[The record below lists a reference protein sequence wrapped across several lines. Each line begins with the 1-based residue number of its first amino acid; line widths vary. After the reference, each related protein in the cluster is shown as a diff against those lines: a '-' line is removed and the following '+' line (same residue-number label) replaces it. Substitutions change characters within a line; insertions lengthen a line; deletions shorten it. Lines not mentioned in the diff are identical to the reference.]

1 MELAMTM
8 MTRINKSTTTMM
20 AMNDDEE
27 ADNDEAEIFQN
38 VSLRTTT
45 ETKSNL
51 PLQNF
56 TQSKSAVVVER
67 LEF

>member
-1 MELAMTM
+1 
-8 MTRINKSTTTMM
+8 MTRTMTNESTKTMM

-38 VSLRTTT
+38 VSISTTMHRQF
-45 ETKSNL
+45 KILS
-51 PLQNF
+51 LQNF
-56 TQSKSAVVVER
+56 TQSKSPVVVER

>member
-1 MELAMTM
+1 MTT
-8 MTRINKSTTTMM
+8 MTRIKTKESTTTMM
-20 AMNDDEE
+20 AINDDEE

>member
-1 MELAMTM
+1 MTM
-8 MTRINKSTTTMM
+8 MTRIKTKQSTTTMM